1 MTDISLATNV
11 PFAVTAGVATFFSP
25 CAYPLLPGYVGFY
38 VNSVEADSASVL
50 GAGVRGVAAAVG
62 VLATFALL
70 AGATVRVGYSTLS
83 NITVFETLVGALL
96 VAFGLL
102 VVSGRMPSVSVPL
115 PKRRTGVFGFGL
127 FGAGYALAGAG
138 CVAPVFLGVVARAIA
153 LPAETAV
160 LVLSVYAGTVA
171 VLMAATTVATGV
183 GLVSNANRVMAHA
196 GLLKR
201 VAGAVMVVAG
211 VGQLYL
217 SLVVY

>member
-1 MTDISLATNV
+1 MTDVSLATNV

-38 VNSVEADSASVL
+38 VNSVDADSASVL
-50 GAGVRGVAAAVG
+50 GAGARGVAAAVG

-83 NITVFETLVGALL
+83 NITVFETLVGGLL

-102 VVSGRMPSVSVPL
+102 VVTGRAPSISVPL
-115 PKRRTGVFGFGL
+115 PERRSSVFGFGL

-153 LPAETAV
+153 LPSETAA
-160 LVLSVYAGTVA
+160 LVVGVYAGTVA

-201 VAGAVMVVAG
+201 IAGAVMVVAG
-211 VGQLYL
+211 IGQLYL

>member
-96 VAFGLL
+96 VGFGLL
-102 VVSGRMPSVSVPL
+102 VVSGRTPSVSVPL

-153 LPAETAV
+153 LPAETAI
-160 LVLSVYAGTVA
+160 LVLSVYGGTVA
-171 VLMAATTVATGV
+171 VLMAAATVATGV
-183 GLVSNANRVMAHA
+183 GLVSNANRVMAHT
-196 GLLKR
+196 GTLKR
-201 VAGAVMVVAG
+201 IAGAVMILAG
-211 VGQLYL
+211 AGQLYL
-217 SLVVY
+217 ALVVY

>member
-1 MTDISLATNV
+1 MTGVSLATNV

-38 VNSVEADSASVL
+38 VNSVEADSASVF

-70 AGATVRVGYSTLS
+70 AGATVRVGYATLS
-83 NITVFETLVGALL
+83 NVTVFETLVGVLL
-96 VAFGLL
+96 IAFGLL
-102 VVSGRMPSVSVPL
+102 VVVGRAPSISVPL
-115 PKRRTGVFGFGL
+115 PERRTGIFGFGL

-153 LPAETAV
+153 LPSETAL
-160 LVLSVYAGTVA
+160 LVVGVYAGTVA

-183 GLVSNANRVMAHA
+183 GLVSNANRVTAHA
-196 GLLKR
+196 GLLR
-201 VAGAVMVVAG
+201 RIAGAVMVAAG
-211 VGQLYL
+211 IGQLYL
-217 SLVVY
+217 SLIVY